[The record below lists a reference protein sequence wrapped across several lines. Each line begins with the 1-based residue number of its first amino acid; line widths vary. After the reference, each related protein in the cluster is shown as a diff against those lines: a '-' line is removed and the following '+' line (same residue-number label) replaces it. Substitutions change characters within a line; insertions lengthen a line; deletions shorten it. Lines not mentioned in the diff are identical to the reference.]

1 MGGLDPCT
9 LEGRVV
15 QRVDNG
21 CAFCEDWR
29 ALRLISKLVLLG
41 IGLDIFIIERLSCV
55 VGLSL
60 IVREIVVAIGR
71 RRSLIP
77 LRRFIKLDW
86 WFLRSRVEG
95 IEAGRPNVLALPGFA
110 SGSLAAVHGRVRKK
124 RLLLEEIEETVI
136 VHTHFILFIYR

>member
-29 ALRLISKLVLLG
+29 ALRFISKLVLLG
-41 IGLDIFIIERLSCV
+41 IGLDVFIIERLSCV
-55 VGLSL
+55 VVLSL
-60 IVREIVVAIGR
+60 IVGEIVVAIGR

-86 WFLRSRVEG
+86 WFLRSRVKG
-95 IEAGRPNVLALPGFA
+95 IGAGSPNVLALPGFA
-110 SGSLAAVHGRVRKK
+110 SGSLAAIHGRVRKE